1 MDNKRLTDIELQE
14 PPFIDRMETP
24 KPIDTDVLPACP
36 YEEGHT
42 KYFSYRKHEGELCK
56 YYPYTGVYISLVTGQ
71 IVANIG
77 GREDFDGSAL
87 ATKRHADRRAAI
99 AKGLAEAAQE
109 EGIGST
115 PTDMLAQV
123 VKAQA
128 KQALEQTRDGTGAAK
143 FVWGL
148 VGVEEDKKAGAAA
161 TVTVELDADSV
172 ASILQKL
179 AKDETDD

>member
-1 MDNKRLTDIELQE
+1 MDELLEKCYLEETD
-14 PPFIDRMETP
+14 P
-24 KPIDTDVLPACP
+24 
-36 YEEGHT
+36 
-42 KYFSYRKHEGELCK
+42 KYFMWVEYKGEMCK
-56 YYPYTGVYISLVTGQ
+56 YYPYTGAYYGIESKHIIG
-71 IVANIG
+71 NDG
-77 GREDFDGSAL
+77 GRVDFDGSAL

-99 AKGLAEAAQE
+99 ARGLAEAAQE

-115 PTDMLAQV
+115 PTDMLAEV

-148 VGVEEDKKAGAAA
+148 VGIDEDKKTHAAA

-172 ASILQKL
+172 AEILKKL
-179 AKDETDD
+179 ASDDGDE